1 VASSLTTGVVPD
13 PACPALVIYLL
24 YVVFKVPVVGTTLHL
39 QAVKCTTGSAFPKI
53 FLRGT
58 HRSWLPTSSTTA
70 TRRLERRTGLGWW
83 FYMGG
88 FDPPLESRLAS
99 WSGNPLGGGI
109 VYCLTRSILPPMT
122 STGKATVT
130 VTLGELQIWLSQ
142 DGVYPD
148 QVTDL
153 CSRAAVLFGTA
164 LAQVKATGINVMS
177 PDGEDGDEEDEDA

>member
-1 VASSLTTGVVPD
+1 
-13 PACPALVIYLL
+13 
-24 YVVFKVPVVGTTLHL
+24 
-39 QAVKCTTGSAFPKI
+39 
-53 FLRGT
+53 
-58 HRSWLPTSSTTA
+58 
-70 TRRLERRTGLGWW
+70 
-83 FYMGG
+83 
-88 FDPPLESRLAS
+88 
-99 WSGNPLGGGI
+99 
-109 VYCLTRSILPPMT
+109 MT